1 MADKDLVKSCYWS
14 VSINGSKLSDDRREC
29 VESISI
35 DETDK
40 GSDTMTLVVHD
51 PEFLYIEDN
60 IFVEEA
66 TVSAEMGWHDDTHR
80 VKFSGY
86 ISAIDIDFPDTG
98 YPIMTITC
106 LDKTHLMN
114 RKKKK
119 RTWDNVTR
127 ADVAEKIAQEYG
139 FTFVKS
145 PDYKGKKEDT
155 ISQSGTTDIAFLES
169 LANEEDELYIC
180 KLKGDT
186 LYYVKR
192 GLLGVSVAD
201 LHYKEYPHD
210 IVSFKHRINKETRE
224 EEVEEADINT
234 DDKSEDS
241 ATASDTQTDR
251 EVQGE
256 SVKTSS
262 VKIYHNDSHSWATF

>member
-1 MADKDLVKSCYWS
+1 MADKDLVYSCYWKL
-14 VSINGSKLSDDRREC
+14 SINGSELDKKRREC
-29 VESISI
+29 VESIEISEI
-35 DETDK
+35 DN
-40 GSDTMTLVVHD
+40 GSDTLTVVVHD
-51 PEFLYIEDN
+51 PEFLFIEDN

-66 TVSAEMGWHDDTHR
+66 TVSAEFGWNNDTHR
-80 VKFSGY
+80 DKFSGY
-86 ISAIDIDFPDTG
+86 ISAIDINFPETG

-119 RTWDNVTR
+119 RTWDDVTR
-127 ADVAEKIAQEYG
+127 ADVAQKIAQEYG
-139 FTFVKS
+139 FKFVKS
-145 PDYKGKKEDT
+145 PDYNGKKEDT

-169 LANEEDELYIC
+169 LAQEETELYIC

-186 LYYVKR
+186 LYYIKR
-192 GLLGVSVAD
+192 GLLGVPVSE

-210 IVSFKHRINKETRE
+210 IVSFQPRINKETRE

-234 DDKSEDS
+234 NDKSEDS
-241 ATASDTQTDR
+241 AKASDGNTQRD
-251 EVQGE
+251 VQGE

-262 VKIYHNDSHSWATF
+262 VKIFDPTTGIWS